1 MPAEYDARAQTY
13 DATRSASP
21 STLRA
26 LLAAFGPPSGRLL
39 LDIGSGTGNYAT
51 ALASAGFRVAVV
63 DVSRAMLRICAQK
76 LDRSAMILGDA
87 LDLPFRADAFD
98 CAVSVNVSH
107 HLPDWR
113 RHIREA
119 QRVIGAGTFA
129 LQINTRENLE
139 AHWIFHYFPQAKE
152 LTLAYH
158 PGAEEVDEAIRAAGF
173 SRVERHGYVFE
184 DANDGTF
191 EALKHWPERYLDP
204 EYRRNTSFFRRLAPE
219 VEHNGIARLRADHDS
234 GALSGVIAGYAA
246 ELGEVGDSTV
256 FAGWR

>member
-1 MPAEYDARAQTY
+1 MPAEYDARAKTY
-13 DATRSASP
+13 DATRSASR
-21 STLRA
+21 STLTA
-26 LLAAFGPPSGRLL
+26 LLAALGPPSGRSL
-39 LDIGSGTGNYAT
+39 LDIGGGTGNYA
-51 ALASAGFRVAVV
+51 AAIAGAGFRVAVV

-76 LDRSAMILGDA
+76 IDRSAMVLGDA
-87 LDLPFRADAFD
+87 LGLPFRAGAFD

-107 HLPDWR
+107 HLPNWR
-113 RHIREA
+113 RHIGEA
-119 QRVIGAGTFA
+119 QRVITAGVFG

-158 PGAEEVDEAIRAAGF
+158 PRAEEVEQAMRAAGF

-219 VEHNGIARLRADHDS
+219 VERDGIARLRADQDS
-234 GALSGVIAGYAA
+234 GALRGVIAAHAA
-246 ELGEVGDSTV
+246 DLGEVGDSTV